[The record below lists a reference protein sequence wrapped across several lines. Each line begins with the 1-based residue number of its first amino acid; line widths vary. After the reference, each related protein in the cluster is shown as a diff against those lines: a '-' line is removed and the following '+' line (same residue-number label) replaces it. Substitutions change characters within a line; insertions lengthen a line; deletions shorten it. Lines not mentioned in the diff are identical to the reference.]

1 MIKFRL
7 NIKVI
12 VFILF
17 IFLTN
22 LFSQTRRDTLNFNLP
37 SYSFKNLS
45 TNLDKQLNT
54 YLLYSKLSIN
64 EIQKSYFVFFNE
76 EYSSSLIKSTE
87 KSIRDENFFTIL
99 GGYNFNENFTG
110 GILANNV
117 IYSDN
122 RKIEIN
128 QASISNAYL
137 FGKYTP
143 QRNVYFS
150 VYGGAT
156 NNRQIGENDN
166 GFSYGFEGLAQNQI
180 LSDFLLNSSLR
191 FKEEDISPRKNTLK
205 NLIVNASRYFT
216 DDIFNQTSVSYSQV
230 RKDFYFQADQNVAT
244 QFNIRNNIQSRDEIT
259 YSLQNRLLYNNF
271 LELLNVDLT
280 GRVFFRSI
288 ERETKYRIEPI
299 TSSSSFDTE
308 INELRF
314 EVEGSSSYFSDIFSG
329 SLRLFYSERDE
340 KHLTKNIRGSNIVF
354 FEERSK
360 LEAQKNNHSVRA
372 SLAAVGYFN
381 ITNYD
386 KLSFSFIQNKLRYD
400 TPSAENFDDRDEL
413 LSLLR
418 INYTRIISPYF
429 SLFVNAEGNLSHLV
443 YIFPERSSNNNINR
457 IIKLISGGRY
467 ESKKFTSVNSFEV
480 SANYTVYDF
489 EDINPNYKSFSFRQ
503 FTAYDS
509 TVVPLYGTLKFVLN
523 GYLKFSEQGELRW
536 KEFSMKPVRY
546 SGEYYNESK
555 FVHEENEYSIG
566 LGLRFFM
573 LETFRYQNAE
583 KITDSKYQSFAPL
596 AEIQIFVYDRIYLR
610 MYSFYEFI
618 TLFNNEKK
626 ETSNFTMLLN
636 WNF

>member
-1 MIKFRL
+1 MKLIKL
-7 NIKVI
+7 NI
-12 VFILF
+12 ILLII
-17 IFLTN
+17 IFYSLTY
-22 LFSQTRRDTLNFNLP
+22 SQTRRDTLNFNLP
-37 SYSFKNLS
+37 SYSFKDFS
-45 TNLDKQLNT
+45 TNFDKQLNT
-54 YLLYSKLSIN
+54 YLLYSKLSVN

-76 EYSSSLIKSTE
+76 EYGSSLIKSTD
-87 KSIRDENFFTIL
+87 KSIRDENFLTVL
-99 GGYNFNENFTG
+99 GGYNFTDKISG

-150 VYGGAT
+150 AYMGAT

-166 GFSYGFEGLAQNQI
+166 GFSYGLEGLAQNEI
-180 LSDFLLNSSLR
+180 INDFLLNGSLR
-191 FKEEDISPRKNTLK
+191 LREEDISPRKNILRNI
-205 NLIVNASRYFT
+205 NLSVSRYFT
-216 DDIFNQTSVSYSQV
+216 NDILNQTAVSYNQV
-230 RKDFYFQADQNVAT
+230 RKDFYFQADPGVSS
-244 QFNIRNNIQSRDEIT
+244 QFNIRNNIQSRDEIA
-259 YSLQNRLLYNNF
+259 YSLQNRLFYNDF
-271 LELLNVDLT
+271 LELFTLDLT
-280 GRVFFRSI
+280 GRVYFRSI

-299 TSSSSFDTE
+299 TSSSAFDTE

-314 EVEGSSSYFSDIFSG
+314 ELEGSGNYVSDIFSG
-329 SLRLFYSERDE
+329 SLRFYYSERDE
-340 KHLTKNIRGSNIVF
+340 KHLTKNIRGSNIIF

-360 LEAQKNNHSVRA
+360 LEAQKNNHSIRA
-372 SLAAVGYFN
+372 TLTAIGSFN
-381 ITNYD
+381 ITKFD
-386 KLSFSFIQNKLRYD
+386 KLSFSFFQNKLRYD
-400 TPSAENFDDRDEL
+400 TPSDLNFDDRDEI

-429 SLFVNAEGNLSHLV
+429 QFFINAEGNLSHLV

-457 IIKLISGGRY
+457 IIKLLSGGRY
-467 ESKKFTSVNSFEV
+467 ESKKFTSYNSFEV

-509 TVVPLYGTLKFVLN
+509 TTVPIYGTLKFILN
-523 GYLKFSEQGELRW
+523 GYIKFSEQGELRW
-536 KEFSMKPVRY
+536 KEFAMRPVRY

-555 FVHEENEYSIG
+555 LIHEENEYLIG

-583 KITDSKYQSFAPL
+583 RITDSRYQSIAPL
-596 AEIQIFVYDRIYLR
+596 AEFQVYLHNRLYMRL
-610 MYSFYEFI
+610 YGFYEFI
-618 TLFNNEKK
+618 TILNSDKK
-626 ETSNFTMLLN
+626 ESANLSMLIN